1 MIFIKNITIKKYGG
15 SSLSTVKRIQSV
27 AKQIKESY
35 SLNQN
40 IIIVVSA
47 MGSETNSLINLLKC
61 ISNQPAPRELDMLL
75 STGEQKSMALLTVAL
90 NAIGIKAKSFTA
102 HQSKVL
108 TNNRHNNARILE
120 INTDEILKTIEQGFV
135 CVVAGFQG
143 ISSMGEITTLG
154 RGGSDT
160 TATALSAAL
169 KADICEIYTDVE
181 GVYTTDPNTY
191 SKARK
196 INKITYD
203 EMLELS
209 KLGAQVIHPRAVE
222 IAAKFNIPLIIRS
235 SFINTVGT
243 IIHRE
248 EKKMENFTIKGI
260 TVDKDTTY
268 FSISKI
274 PKTQNLS
281 FQLINEI
288 NERDISIDMVVQ
300 NLNQKDFYD
309 LSFTVSNEY
318 SSQVKDIYETLNKEN
333 SCTQLEYSS
342 VFSKVSVVGLGINN
356 HPEILGKFL
365 KCLGNLDINIEC
377 LTTSQM
383 KISCLMDEGFSKKAV
398 QSLHNT
404 FFPDTFDSKKSVI

>member
-1 MIFIKNITIKKYGG
+1 MIFIKSIIVKKYGG

-196 INKITYD
+196 INKITYN

-318 SSQVKDIYETLNKEN
+318 SSQVKDIYETFNKEN

-356 HPEILGKFL
+356 HPEILGNFL

-383 KISCLMDEGFSKKAV
+383 KISCLMNEGFSKKAV

-404 FFPDTFDSKKSVI
+404 FFPDTFDSKKSAI

>member
-1 MIFIKNITIKKYGG
+1 VISIKKIIVKKYGG

-27 AKQIKESY
+27 AKDIKGCY
-35 SLNQN
+35 SSNSS
-40 IIIVVSA
+40 IVIVVSA
-47 MGSETNSLINLLKC
+47 MGSETNSLINLVKR
-61 ISNQPAPRELDMLL
+61 ISHQPAPRELDMLL
-75 STGEQKSMALLTVAL
+75 STGEQKSIALLTVAL
-90 NAIGIKAKSFTA
+90 NAIGIKAKSFTG

-108 TNNRHNNARILE
+108 TNTHHSNARILE
-120 INTDEILKTIEQGFV
+120 INTGEILKAIEQGFV

-143 ISSMGEITTLG
+143 VTSIGEITTLG

-160 TATALSAAL
+160 TATALAAAL
-169 KADICEIYTDVE
+169 DADICEIYTDVD
-181 GVYTTDPNTY
+181 GVYTMDPNNY

-222 IAAKFNIPLIIRS
+222 IAAKFNIPLIIKS
-235 SFINTVGT
+235 SFTNTVGT
-243 IIHRE
+243 IIHRK

-260 TVDKDTTY
+260 TVDKETTY
-268 FSISKI
+268 FSVSKL
-274 PKTQNLS
+274 PKKENLS
-281 FQLINEI
+281 YQLINEI
-288 NERDISIDMVVQ
+288 NERDISIDMVIQ

-318 SSQVKDIYETLNKEN
+318 SSQVKDIYETFNKEI
-333 SCTQLEYSS
+333 SCTELHHSG

-356 HPEILGKFL
+356 HPEILGMFL
-365 KCLGNLDINIEC
+365 KCLGSLNINIEC

-383 KISCLMDEGFSKKAV
+383 KISCLINEELSNKAV
-398 QSLHNT
+398 QSLHET
-404 FFPDTFDSKKSVI
+404 FFSDTFNSKKSAI